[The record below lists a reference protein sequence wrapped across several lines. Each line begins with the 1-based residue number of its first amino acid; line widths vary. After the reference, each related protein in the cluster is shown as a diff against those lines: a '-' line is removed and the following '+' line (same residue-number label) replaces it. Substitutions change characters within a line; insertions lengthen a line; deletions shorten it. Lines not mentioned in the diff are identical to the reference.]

1 MNCRVDEIVN
11 LDIVRGS
18 CYEKGQSFYEKLSVN
33 YDALR
38 SQDEHTKLDGFV
50 KCTLNELP

>member
-38 SQDEHTKLDGFV
+38 EV
-50 KCTLNELP
+50 RMNILNWMGL